1 MSIIG
6 FNFKSINAYFDEKSM
21 KGDVTI
27 NSAPTV
33 ETVEKKDLAFLGIS
47 DAIAI
52 NFKFVTSY
60 EPKVGEISFTG
71 EILYQVDDV
80 KKVMKQWKDG
90 NKLDEK
96 IMLDVLNTIFRRCL
110 AKAVELSDLVRLPP
124 PLRFPVVTTEKPEVS
139 GN

>member
-27 NSAPTV
+27 NSAPTI
-33 ETVEKKDLAFLGIS
+33 ETIEKRDLSALGIN

-52 NFKFVTSY
+52 DFKFVTSY

-71 EILYQVDDV
+71 EVLYQVDDV
-80 KKVMKQWKDG
+80 KKVIKQWKDS

-96 IMLDVLNTIFRRCL
+96 ITLDVLNTIFRRCL
-110 AKAVELSDLVRLPP
+110 AKAVDHSDIVRLPP
-124 PLRFPVVTTEKPEVS
+124 PLRFPVVTADKPEVS